1 MDTGTTK
8 VKRASRRGLWLIGLG
23 SVFFGFTGVTSK
35 TLYARTEITSLGVSW
50 LRMVVAAVA
59 LLVLML
65 HRSGKLPQP
74 RSARDWFLLLAL
86 GLSVAG
92 YQVTFFGGIQ
102 RSTVTTVTLIA
113 MCTAP
118 VIVALLAP
126 LFLGERVTWAMW
138 VALACAVAGTALLV
152 QSGERASLSS
162 AYLVGNLLALGSA
175 FSYASFML
183 LSKIAVDWLGTLAI
197 IMVAFCVAAVL
208 LAPVAVGDVLAAG
221 LGWVDWLYI
230 LWLGLGATALAYGL
244 LVAGMPYAS
253 ATAASIVT
261 LLEPLT
267 ATILASV
274 FFQERLGAT
283 GLVGAALLLAGML
296 VLYQRGG

>member
-1 MDTGTTK
+1 MDTRTTK
-8 VKRASRRGLWLIGLG
+8 VRRASRRGLWLIGLG

-35 TLYARTEITSLGVSW
+35 TLYTRTAITSLGVSW
-50 LRMVVAAVA
+50 LRMAVAAVA
-59 LLVLML
+59 LLVLIL
-65 HRSGKLPQP
+65 YRSDKLPRP

-92 YQVTFFGGIQ
+92 FQVTFFGGIQ

-113 MCTAP
+113 LCTAP

-126 LFLGERVTWAMW
+126 LFLGERMTWAMW
-138 VALACAVAGTALLV
+138 VALVCAVAGTALLV
-152 QSGERASLSS
+152 QSGERVSLSS

-183 LSKIAVDWLGTLAI
+183 LSKVAVDWLGTLAI
-197 IMVAFCVAAVL
+197 LMVAFCVAAVL
-208 LAPVAVGDVLAAG
+208 LAPVAVTDVLAAG

-244 LVAGMPYAS
+244 LVAGMPHAS

-267 ATILASV
+267 ATILATV
-274 FFQERLGAT
+274 FFQERLGT
-283 GLVGAALLLAGML
+283 MGLVGAALLLAGML
-296 VLYQRGG
+296 VLYQRGD